1 MPYLMSVELFN
12 QLTYV
17 QGFTNLN
24 GKNYAEHVL
33 LILKDVLSVECNKE
47 IMNIKPD
54 VNIGL
59 ESLKILDKY
68 NINYTHDME
77 SSHT

>member
-1 MPYLMSVELFN
+1 MSVELFN

-33 LILKDVLSVECNKE
+33 LILKDVLSDESKNE
-47 IMNIKPD
+47 IMSIKTD
-54 VNIGL
+54 VNTGL
-59 ESLKILDKY
+59 ETLKLLNKY
-68 NINYTHDME
+68 NIDYTHDME